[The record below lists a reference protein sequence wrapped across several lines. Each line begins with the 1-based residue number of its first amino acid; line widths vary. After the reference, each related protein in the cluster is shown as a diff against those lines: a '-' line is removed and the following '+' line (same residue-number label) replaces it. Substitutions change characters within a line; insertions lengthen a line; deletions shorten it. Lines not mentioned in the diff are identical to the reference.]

1 MISKDNLF
9 VISEVIKPIDEEMAK
24 IKKRAAELDG
34 PFQSQVEQA
43 IRMLEESRENLRQMI
58 GERFAVKEQQE
69 ENQARDF
76 AGFASEKDPKE
87 YPAPP
92 EKTTEKDP
100 PEKDPSS

>member
-1 MISKDNLF
+1 MLSKENLF
-9 VISEVIKPIDEEMAK
+9 AIAEVIKPIDEEMAK
-24 IKKRAAELDG
+24 IEKRAAELDG

-43 IRMLEESRENLRQMI
+43 IRMLEERRESLRQMI

-69 ENQARDF
+69 ENQAR
-76 AGFASEKDPKE
+76 GFASENNPKE